1 MFQKGVF
8 RSSGERGPKICFW
21 RGEAVLFPSRIALTV
36 ATGLSVSSNGMAWHA
51 PISKTLGNYL
61 RYLSVQ
67 PGLQLPL
74 SHDILHGI
82 SASWCQS
89 DEDFHRWYT

>member
-1 MFQKGVF
+1 MLLKGVF
-8 RSSGERGPKICFW
+8 RSSGERGPKIYFW
-21 RGEAVLFPSRIALTV
+21 GEAVLFPSRFVLTV

-51 PISKTLGNYL
+51 PSSKTLGNYL

-67 PGLQLPL
+67 PGLQLRL
-74 SHDILHGI
+74 SHDLLHGI

-89 DEDFHRWYT
+89 NEDFHRWCT